1 MEGKTVIYIAGN
13 PDLYPLEYY
22 DAETESYQG
31 VLPQLYAQFSAH
43 SGYELIYYPTDG
55 EDRREA
61 LAENRQVDILSGYAP
76 GDEIPEGVQA
86 ETVLRVTGDGETDV
100 YTLGF
105 TSVAPE
111 GLQEELTEY
120 LQSVSQESISGLL
133 LAQAQQMR
141 SASVPLAVTASLGV
155 LAALLA
161 VTVMV
166 LVRRYRT
173 KLRLAYAALER
184 DSLTGLGNGTYL
196 ERQYRRCVTG
206 KNRILYQL
214 IYFLVDIDR
223 LRHMG
228 TGQET
233 EDFLQFAAHVL
244 QENTSANDVLARV
257 SDQGFAMLRLVHAS
271 GGADD
276 WIQPL
281 LGRLRNYAPE
291 HGKPYNISVT
301 AAIYPLQ
308 PTDTDPKEILSN
320 ANQIAHM
327 AARDGHDY
335 VLCTDRVLRRLGE
348 EKLLQADLDRAFQEH
363 EFRLYIQF
371 YVDAQS
377 HHVVGGEAL
386 SRWQHPRR
394 GILTP
399 GTFVPAMEKAKQI
412 SRLDYYSLREV
423 CIFLE
428 KLGYR
433 GVQDFFLSCNFS
445 RETFAAPDFVSR
457 CMEIIDAYRFPRE
470 LLIFEITESDIDSDM
485 SLIAQ
490 NIAALKA
497 YGVSITLD
505 DFGEGFTSFCDLQQ
519 YSVDGI
525 KLDKS
530 LVDNVLT
537 CNGGAI
543 VRAMIQV
550 GHELGVTILAE
561 GVETEEQAKA
571 LQEMH
576 CDVIQGFHFHHP
588 IPDWEA
594 RDRIVKQFANQSP
607 ARSSGALAGR

>member
-141 SASVPLAVTASLGV
+141 SASVPLAVTAALGV

-166 LVRRYRT
+166 LVRRYRA

-196 ERQYRRCVTG
+196 ERQYRRRVTG

-257 SDQGFAMLRLVHAS
+257 SDQGFAMLRLVPAS

-281 LGRLRNYAPE
+281 LERLRNYAPE

-327 AARDGHDY
+327 AAR
-335 VLCTDRVLRRLGE
+335 
-348 EKLLQADLDRAFQEH
+348 
-363 EFRLYIQF
+363 
-371 YVDAQS
+371 
-377 HHVVGGEAL
+377 
-386 SRWQHPRR
+386 
-394 GILTP
+394 
-399 GTFVPAMEKAKQI
+399 
-412 SRLDYYSLREV
+412 
-423 CIFLE
+423 
-428 KLGYR
+428 
-433 GVQDFFLSCNFS
+433 
-445 RETFAAPDFVSR
+445 
-457 CMEIIDAYRFPRE
+457 
-470 LLIFEITESDIDSDM
+470 
-485 SLIAQ
+485 
-490 NIAALKA
+490 
-497 YGVSITLD
+497 
-505 DFGEGFTSFCDLQQ
+505 
-519 YSVDGI
+519 
-525 KLDKS
+525 
-530 LVDNVLT
+530 
-537 CNGGAI
+537 
-543 VRAMIQV
+543 
-550 GHELGVTILAE
+550 
-561 GVETEEQAKA
+561 
-571 LQEMH
+571 
-576 CDVIQGFHFHHP
+576 
-588 IPDWEA
+588 
-594 RDRIVKQFANQSP
+594 
-607 ARSSGALAGR
+607 

>member
-61 LAENRQVDILSGYAP
+61 LAENRQVDILSGYAL

-86 ETVLRVTGDGETDV
+86 ETVLRVTRDGETDV

-141 SASVPLAVTASLGV
+141 PASVPLAVTASLGV

-166 LVRRYRT
+166 LVRRYRA

-196 ERQYRRCVTG
+196 ERQYHRRVTG

-214 IYFLVDIDR
+214 IYFFVDIDR

-257 SDQGFAMLRLVHAS
+257 SDQGFAMLRLVPAS

-276 WIQPL
+276 WIRPL
-281 LGRLRNYAPE
+281 LERLRNYVPE

-497 YGVSITLD
+497 YGVSIALD

-607 ARSSGALAGR
+607 ARSSGVLAGR